1 MEHGQQHTAAPKRL
15 PWERE
20 TFKSPYASYDSP
32 ALVRYVARMPEAIY
46 TVKEACEWWM
56 ASVSEAPGV
65 SERLWT
71 WDSELSAQLECEA
84 HYESLMARL
93 SQPEPVTFGAVA

>member
-32 ALVRYVARMPEAIY
+32 SLVRYVARMPEAVY
-46 TVKEACEWWM
+46 TVTESGKEWTAK
-56 ASVSEAPGV
+56 VSDVPGV
-65 SERLWT
+65 SESLWS
-71 WDSELSAQLECEA
+71 WDSELSAKLQCEA

-93 SQPEPVTFGAVA
+93 SQPEPIEFGAVA